1 MSTEQQEYELKGV
14 SFTEVTEEIQKIWEQ
29 MQQPGSQVTKLVDEK
44 LIASDEFDQLKNRSV
59 EEVIVLDKGAGF
71 AGEVALIVAFAPVA
85 AKITK
90 DVWEHFILPRLIRRF
105 GSDAITPK
113 KGRN

>member
-29 MQQPGSQVTKLVDEK
+29 MQQPGSQVNNVVNEK
-44 LIASDEFDQLKNRSV
+44 LIDSDEFSQLKNLSV
-59 EEVIVLDKGAGF
+59 EEAIVLDKGAAF
-71 AGEVALIVAFAPVA
+71 AGETALIVAFAPVA
-85 AKITK
+85 AKIAK

-105 GSDAITPK
+105 GSDAITRK
-113 KGRN
+113 TGRK